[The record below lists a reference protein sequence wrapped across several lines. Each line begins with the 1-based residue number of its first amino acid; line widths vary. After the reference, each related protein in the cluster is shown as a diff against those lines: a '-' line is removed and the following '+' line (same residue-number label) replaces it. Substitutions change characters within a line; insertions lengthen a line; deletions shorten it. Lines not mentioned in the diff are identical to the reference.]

1 VIVRHRFEFMDTVP
15 DAWTDVY
22 GIEYE
27 KHKQLVAHVA
37 AVEDAR
43 KAGRKVTKAATFV
56 RLREPFGPYE
66 WVTHLDGD
74 DE

>member
-1 VIVRHRFEFMDTVP
+1 VIVRHRFSFTDTFLAASWA
-15 DAWTDVY
+15 DAY

-37 AVEDAR
+37 AAEDAR

-56 RLREPFGPYE
+56 SGAHPAGPHE
-66 WVTHLDGD
+66 WVTYLDGD
-74 DE
+74 E